1 MLNQVVI
8 VGRLKEIIKVD
19 ENKLNIV
26 VSVPQSFKNRYGEYD
41 VDLIDCELIGNIA
54 NTTNKYCNIG
64 NVVGVK
70 GKLKIDYYNK
80 DDEVIKMMKVCAEKI
95 SILTSKSE

>member
-26 VSVPQSFKNRYGEYD
+26 VSVHQPFKNKDGEYD
-41 VDLIDCELIGNIA
+41 VDLIDCEVIGGIA
-54 NTTNKYCNIG
+54 NTTNQYCDIG

-70 GKLKIDYYNK
+70 GRLKVDYYNK
-80 DDEVIKMMKVCAEKI
+80 DDKSIKIMKVYAEKI
-95 SILTSKSE
+95 SLLSNS

>member
-19 ENKLNIV
+19 ENKFNIV
-26 VSVPQSFKNRYGEYD
+26 VSVYRSFKNKDGEYD
-41 VDLIDCELIGNIA
+41 VDLIDCEVIGGIA
-54 NTTNKYCNIG
+54 NNINEYCDIG

-70 GKLKIDYYNK
+70 GRLKVDYYNK
-80 DDEVIKMMKVCAEKI
+80 DDKSIKIMKVYAEKI
-95 SILTSKSE
+95 SLLSNS

>member
-19 ENKLNIV
+19 ENKFNIV
-26 VSVPQSFKNRYGEYD
+26 VSVYRSFKNKDGEYD
-41 VDLIDCELIGNIA
+41 VDLVDCEVIGGIA
-54 NTTNKYCNIG
+54 NNINEYCDIG

-70 GKLKIDYYNK
+70 GRLKVNYYNK
-80 DDEVIKMMKVCAEKI
+80 DDKSIKIMKVYAEKI
-95 SILTSKSE
+95 SLLSNS